1 MLQSVPMNLLA
12 VQLAE
17 FSTAEVVLLLVAL
30 QYAVLAPAWVAAAVV
45 LPGDRRATGWWAAY
59 ASASALG
66 LLMIV
71 LAMHHGHAPLRAA
84 GNVAVVAAT
93 LALQRGLWAYTGQRA
108 WTGVQALVLA
118 ITAALS
124 WLAMDAAWVWLRI
137 TVVSALWAGLYLWSA
152 VDVFR
157 HVRQHLQ
164 RRWSGLY
171 ALPMLLAGAML
182 ALRSLRALLSPATVM
197 AEVEQNTVL
206 NLGSSATGLV
216 AALLLQMM
224 LVGLLVSRL
233 VGRLARLSRYDPLT
247 GLLNR
252 RAMDELLAQEEQRVR
267 RLAVPGAGQGAAHS
281 ATRMAVLM
289 IDIDH
294 FKRLNDSHGHAV
306 GDRAL
311 LHLATVMGSKLRDI
325 DHLARWGGEEF
336 LALLPATSAAEA
348 QALAERLCERVRSM
362 PLATDGD
369 RVMLTASIGV
379 AEWLGPHDS
388 LHALIGRAD
397 AALYAAKR
405 DGRDRVQLA
414 PVTHQLAAVKSA

>member
-1 MLQSVPMNLLA
+1 MDLLA
-12 VQLAE
+12 LQLAA

-45 LPGDRRATGWWAAY
+45 LPGERRATGWWAAY

-71 LAMHHGHAPLRAA
+71 LAMHHGHPPLRAA

-108 WTGVQALVLA
+108 WTGVQVLVLA
-118 ITAALS
+118 ITAVLA

-171 ALPMLLAGAML
+171 ASPMLLAGAML
-182 ALRSLRALLSPATVM
+182 ALRSVRALLSPETVM

-267 RLAVPGAGQGAAHS
+267 RLAVPGAARGAA
-281 ATRMAVLM
+281 RMAVLM

-294 FKRLNDSHGHAV
+294 FKRLNDGHGHAV

-311 LHLATVMGSKLRDI
+311 LHLAALMASKLRDI

-348 QALAERLCERVRSM
+348 QALAERLCERVRSL
-362 PLATDGD
+362 PLATDGG
-369 RVMLTASIGV
+369 RLTLTASIGV

-405 DGRDRVQLA
+405 DGRDRVHLA
-414 PVTHQLAAVKSA
+414 PVTHTLAAVKSA

>member
-1 MLQSVPMNLLA
+1 MDLLA
-12 VQLAE
+12 RQLAE

-30 QYAVLAPAWVAAAVV
+30 QYAVLAPAWAAAALV
-45 LPGDRRATGWWAAY
+45 LPAERRATAWWAAY
-59 ASASALG
+59 AGASALG
-66 LLMIV
+66 LLLIV
-71 LAMHHGHAPLRAA
+71 LGMHERQALPRAA
-84 GNVAVVAAT
+84 GNVVVVAAT

-108 WTGVQALVLA
+108 WTGVQVLVLA
-118 ITAALS
+118 VTAVLA
-124 WLAMDAAWVWLRI
+124 WLAMDAAWVWTRI
-137 TVVSALWAGLYLWSA
+137 TVVSALWAGIYLWAA
-152 VDVFR
+152 VDVWR

-171 ALPMLLAGAML
+171 AAPMVVAGVML
-182 ALRSLRALLSPATVM
+182 ALRSVRALVSPETVM
-197 AEVEQNTVL
+197 FEVEQNTVL
-206 NLGSSATGLV
+206 NVGSSATGLV

-233 VGRLARLSRYDPLT
+233 VGRLARLSRYDTLT

-267 RLAVPGAGQGAAHS
+267 RLATPGARQSAA
-281 ATRMAVLM
+281 RMAVLM

-311 LHLATVMGSKLRDI
+311 LHLATVMGSKLREI

-336 LALLPATSAAEA
+336 LALLPATGADEA

-362 PLATDGD
+362 PLATEAG
-369 RVMLTASIGV
+369 RLPLTASVGV

-388 LHALIGRAD
+388 LQALIGRAD
-397 AALYAAKR
+397 EALYAAKR
-405 DGRDRVQLA
+405 DGRDRVHVALLA
-414 PVTHQLAAVKSA
+414 RPLAAVKSA